1 MIDFPNIL
9 SDENFYNNDWDFDT
23 DSYISLIPSP
33 FSNNFVLNDEKSLSS
48 KQYLSYNDSLNNSK
62 KDSYNSSSFINFQ
75 KNNSIC
81 EEIKY
86 TNKEK
91 KKSKKEEDNNIKI
104 KNNNRTKLIGKKK
117 PPNHDKTAKDN
128 IRRKHDKTAKDNI
141 KRKIQVNYI
150 NFLLNLLNQI
160 NFELLGNYEN
170 NENIKFFPLNYNF
183 KKQITKK
190 GFDSLKTQTL
200 GYIFKNNVSPKFNN
214 YQYLNIKVYNE
225 ITNKNK
231 TIKNILD
238 KKYLEFFDVYYY
250 NKKTLNLS
258 KYGLDKTIILSSDI
272 GFFKDLLKKD
282 DSDSE
287 CSSEDD
293 IYYQKRIE
301 ECIKRYFMRNDK
313 PIFFVKY

>member
-1 MIDFPNIL
+1 
-9 SDENFYNNDWDFDT
+9 
-23 DSYISLIPSP
+23 
-33 FSNNFVLNDEKSLSS
+33 
-48 KQYLSYNDSLNNSK
+48 LNNS
-62 KDSYNSSSFINFQ
+62 DNYSYNSSSFIIFQ
-75 KNNSIC
+75 NNNSISI
-81 EEIKY
+81 ENKPI
-86 TNKEK
+86 NKEK
-91 KKSKKEEDNNIKI
+91 KKPKKKEDNNI
-104 KNNNRTKLIGKKK
+104 NNNDSNNTKLIGRKK
-117 PPNHDKTAKDN
+117 
-128 IRRKHDKTAKDNI
+128 KHDKTAKDNI

-150 NFLLNLLNQI
+150 KFLRNLLNQI
-160 NFELLGNYEN
+160 NFELLRNYEN